1 MIVVVALAA
10 VAAVLLALR
19 PSPRR
24 PPSAPDP
31 PPARWWLPV
40 LSFAATAVVGPVVG
54 PVVAVVL
61 VAGIGGRALWR
72 LHRRRLVAAATADR
86 VLETCELL
94 AAELTAGQPP
104 SGALVRAAHAWPFL
118 APAAEAGA
126 LGGDLPRTLRE
137 LAARPGAGELRLVGA
152 AWEVAHRSGSGLA
165 EALDRVSSV
174 VRADRATRRVVES
187 ELASA
192 RATARLVAAL
202 PVLVLL
208 LGAGAGTS
216 PWMFLVATPLGW
228 VCLAGGLTLA
238 LTGLWWI
245 ERIAA
250 GVVG

>member
-1 MIVVVALAA
+1 MIVVAALAA
-10 VAAVLLALR
+10 AAAVLLALR
-19 PSPRR
+19 PLPGR
-24 PPSAPDP
+24 PPTTADAPGG
-31 PPARWWLPV
+31 RWWLPV
-40 LSFAATAVVGPVVG
+40 VAGAAWAVAGPL
-54 PVVAVVL
+54 VAVAL
-61 VAGIGGRALWR
+61 VAGLGGRAVWR
-72 LHRRRLVAAATADR
+72 LRRRRQDAAATADR
-86 VLETCELL
+86 VLETCDLL
-94 AAELTAGQPP
+94 AAELAAGQPP
-104 SGALVRAAHAWPFL
+104 SRALGRAASAWPFL

-137 LAARPGAGELRLVGA
+137 LAVRPGASELRLVGA

-202 PVLVLL
+202 PVLVLV
-208 LGAGAGTS
+208 LGAGAGTN
-216 PWMFLVATPLGW
+216 PWTFLVSTPLGW
-228 VCLAGGLTLA
+228 GCLAGGLALGLA
-238 LTGLWWI
+238 GIWWI

>member
-1 MIVVVALAA
+1 MMMMVAALAA
-10 VAAVLLALR
+10 AAAVLLAMGPLPGR
-19 PSPRR
+19 PRAAAGSPT
-24 PPSAPDP
+24 
-31 PPARWWLPV
+31 ARWLLLV
-40 LSFAATAVVGPVVG
+40 VAVAAVAISGPVS
-54 PVVAVVL
+54 AVVL
-61 VAGIGGRALWR
+61 VVGFGGRALWR
-72 LHRRRLVAAATADR
+72 MRRRREEAVDTADR
-86 VLETCELL
+86 VLESCELL
-94 AAELTAGQPP
+94 AAELAAGQPP
-104 SGALVRAAHAWPFL
+104 GHALARAAAAWPFL
-118 APAAEAGA
+118 APAAEAGT

-137 LAARPGAGELRLVGA
+137 LSVRPGASELRLVGA

-165 EALDRVSSV
+165 GALDRVAAV

-216 PWMFLVATPLGW
+216 PWTFLVATPIGW
-228 VCLAGGLTLA
+228 VCLAGGLALELA
-238 LTGLWWI
+238 GLWWI

>member
-1 MIVVVALAA
+1 MIVVAALAA
-10 VAAVLLALR
+10 AATVLLVLR
-19 PSPRR
+19 PPPLR
-24 PPSAPDP
+24 PDVAR
-31 PPARWWLPV
+31 PARPQWWFVPV
-40 LSFAATAVVGPVVG
+40 LAFGAMVVVGPL
-54 PVVAVVL
+54 VAVPL
-61 VAGIGGRALWR
+61 GLALGGRELWR
-72 LHRRRLVAAATADR
+72 LRRRRQEAVATADR

-94 AAELTAGQPP
+94 AAEVAAGQPP
-104 SGALVRAAHAWPFL
+104 GHALARAAAAWPVL
-118 APAAEAGA
+118 APAAEAGT

-137 LAARPGAGELRLVGA
+137 LSERPGASELRLVGA

-165 EALDRVSSV
+165 DALDRVSAT

-216 PWMFLVATPLGW
+216 PWTFLVATPIGW
-228 VCLAGGLTLA
+228 ACLVGGLGLGLA
-238 LTGLWWI
+238 GLWWI
-245 ERIAA
+245 ERVAA

>member
-10 VAAVLLALR
+10 AAAVLLVLR

-24 PPSAPDP
+24 PPTTPDP
-31 PPARWWLPV
+31 SLARWALPV
-40 LSFAATAVVGPVVG
+40 VAFVAMAVVGPVA
-54 PVVAVVL
+54 AVVL
-61 VAGIGGRALWR
+61 VVGLGGRALWR
-72 LHRRRLVAAATADR
+72 LHRRRQDAAATADR

-104 SGALVRAAHAWPFL
+104 AGALVRAANTWPFL

-137 LAARPGAGELRLVGA
+137 LATRPGAGELRLVGA

-165 EALDRVSSV
+165 EALDRVASV

-216 PWMFLVATPLGW
+216 PWTFLVATPIGW
-228 VCLAGGLTLA
+228 GCLAGGLALG

-250 GVVG
+250 GVAG

>member
-1 MIVVVALAA
+1 MVACAAWA
-10 VAAVLLALR
+10 VA
-19 PSPRR
+19 S
-24 PPSAPDP
+24 
-31 PPARWWLPV
+31 
-40 LSFAATAVVGPVVG
+40 
-54 PVVAVVL
+54 PVVAVALVVL
-61 VAGIGGRALWR
+61 LGGRALWR
-72 LHRRRLVAAATADR
+72 MRRQRQDAAATADR

-94 AAELTAGQPP
+94 AAELAAGQPP
-104 SGALVRAAHAWPFL
+104 PRALARAASAWPVL
-118 APAAEAGA
+118 APAAEASA

-137 LAARPGAGELRLVGA
+137 LAVRPGAAELRLVGA

-192 RATARLVAAL
+192 RATARLVAVL
-202 PVLVLL
+202 PVLVPV

-216 PWMFLVATPLGW
+216 PWTFLVATPIGW
-228 VCLAGGLTLA
+228 ACLAGGLALG

>member
-1 MIVVVALAA
+1 MTVVAALAA
-10 VAAVLLALR
+10 AGAVLLGV
-19 PSPRR
+19 R
-24 PPSAPDP
+24 PPPRVAAAGLRVPSL
-31 PPARWWLPV
+31 RV
-40 LSFAATAVVGPVVG
+40 LVPVVAGAALAVAG
-54 PVVAVVL
+54 PVVAIAGVVGL
-61 VAGIGGRALWR
+61 GGHALWR
-72 LHRRRLVAAATADR
+72 LRRRRHRAVATADR

-94 AAELTAGQPP
+94 AAEVAAGQPP
-104 SGALVRAAHAWPFL
+104 SRALARAATTWPLL

-137 LAARPGAGELRLVGA
+137 LAERPGASELRLVGA
-152 AWEVAHRSGSGLA
+152 AWEVAHRTGSGLA
-165 EALDRVSSV
+165 EALDRVAAT

-216 PWMFLVATPLGW
+216 PWTFLVATPIGW
-228 VCLAGGLTLA
+228 ACLAGGLALG